1 MMMNQQNGQNA
12 DAALT
17 AQVDMTVAISFIRK
31 CEHSKA
37 F

>member
-1 MMMNQQNGQNA
+1 MMMNQQNGKYA

-17 AQVDMTVAISFIRK
+17 AQVDMTVAISFIRT
-31 CEHSKA
+31 CEHSEV